1 MAQWLAA
8 PQQRGLRRAFAVW
21 IRRVLFARR
30 APGLELPEVHDLQE
44 VRTMIEE
51 RVIDWEREAE
61 ARGRERGHY
70 EGREEGRSEG
80 RVEGQA
86 EGRVAGEAA
95 VLLRQIAQRFGAQAA
110 ADVRAR
116 VEQADAAT
124 LLSWS
129 ERILT
134 AERVEEIF
142 G

>member
-61 ARGRERGHY
+61 ARGRGRERGHH
-70 EGREEGRSEG
+70 
-80 RVEGQA
+80 

-95 VLLRQIAQRFGAQAA
+95 VLLRQIERRFGAQAA

-134 AERVEEIF
+134 AERVEQIF

>member
-1 MAQWLAA
+1 
-8 PQQRGLRRAFAVW
+8 
-21 IRRVLFARR
+21 
-30 APGLELPEVHDLQE
+30 
-44 VRTMIEE
+44 MIEE
-51 RVIDWEREAE
+51 RVIDWEHEAE
-61 ARGRERGHY
+61 ARGRQ
-70 EGREEGRSEG
+70 EGRI
-80 RVEGQA
+80 
-86 EGRVAGEAA
+86 AGEAA
-95 VLLRQIAQRFGAQAA
+95 VLLRQVERRFEAQAA